1 MVDLMNAEIDLQKEL
16 HKALRREEE
25 YWRVNS
31 RSTWLQAGDKNTSF
45 FYKQAE
51 CRKNHNTIREI
62 HSQGQTFNKF
72 DEIKQA
78 AHLHFKNLYTEENVI
93 PPRKDQYSLSAVPT
107 LVNEED
113 NRMMTAPITSE
124 EISKSILG

>member
-1 MVDLMNAEIDLQKEL
+1 M
-16 HKALRREEE
+16 
-25 YWRVNS
+25 
-31 RSTWLQAGDKNTSF
+31 SF

-72 DEIKQA
+72 DEIKQE
-78 AHLHFKNLYTEENVI
+78 AHSFYRNLYTEEMEV
-93 PPRKDQYSLSAVPT
+93 PPRLDHYPLSAVPM

-113 NRMMTAPITSE
+113 NRMMTTPITSE
-124 EISKSILG
+124 EISNALHGMNPNKAPGPDGFSAKFFIAY